1 MWRVN
6 LLERQTVYATGHS
19 TMEKGWERDVFFYC
33 LRDLVK
39 AHSVSAIMLWYYL
52 RNKLFQRPLMTT
64 VILVIVVLLVMYDL
78 ACAPWLFLK
87 ARNGSLEVLV

>member
-1 MWRVN
+1 
-6 LLERQTVYATGHS
+6 
-19 TMEKGWERDVFFYC
+19 
-33 LRDLVK
+33 
-39 AHSVSAIMLWYYL
+39 
-52 RNKLFQRPLMTT
+52 MTT